1 MDKELRRFYVILD
14 HNHVLVL
21 LNIKKDFCGI
31 VKVAPAVKIIFMTV
45 TQLPTNMRFSCDN
58 EISALATSSKLMG
71 SHSKIVGSSWSSEK
85 SELTYQPHLECITSA
100 FNSFVTSCLPTIF
113 KNNCSASGNNLN
125 VGWSN
130 FWWR

>member
-71 SHSKIVGSSWSSEK
+71 SHSKIVGSS
-85 SELTYQPHLECITSA
+85 
-100 FNSFVTSCLPTIF
+100 
-113 KNNCSASGNNLN
+113 
-125 VGWSN
+125 
-130 FWWR
+130 